1 MRFALCNETFGE
13 VGLPEACTLTRELGY
28 AGIEIAPFTLGE
40 GKLVTDVREIDGA
53 TRQRLRQQLVD
64 SGLEVVGLHWVL
76 AKTEGFHLTSPD
88 PEVRRRTSTYL
99 GALAELC
106 RDLGGSLMVLGSPQQ
121 RSLLPGVNYA
131 EAEMFATEVLRGA
144 MPTCGEQGVTIA
156 LEPLGPAETDFLN
169 TAESAIRLAELV
181 DSPFCKLH
189 LDVKAMSSEEKPFEQ
204 VIEESRAW
212 TVHFHANDPNLL
224 GPGMGDVD
232 FHPIFSALKRTGYT
246 GWVSVEVFKYE
257 PSPLEI
263 GRASLAYM
271 QQVDAA
277 T

>member
-1 MRFALCNETFGE
+1 
-13 VGLPEACTLTRELGY
+13 
-28 AGIEIAPFTLGE
+28 
-40 GKLVTDVREIDGA
+40 
-53 TRQRLRQQLVD
+53 
-64 SGLEVVGLHWVL
+64 
-76 AKTEGFHLTSPD
+76 
-88 PEVRRRTSTYL
+88 
-99 GALAELC
+99 
-106 RDLGGSLMVLGSPQQ
+106 
-121 RSLLPGVNYA
+121 
-131 EAEMFATEVLRGA
+131 
-144 MPTCGEQGVTIA
+144 
-156 LEPLGPAETDFLN
+156 
-169 TAESAIRLAELV
+169 
-181 DSPFCKLH
+181 
-189 LDVKAMSSEEKPFEQ
+189 